1 VGGRGVGVG
10 EGEGVGVRVD
20 EGMGVG
26 VEVGAGR
33 VGDAVPDSGAV
44 DGTGVATGEEIQAPR
59 LKAIDRNRNILH
71 DVLILRDMEI
81 AAIAL
86 SRLDIRLATSSF
98 FITNPLRSAR
108 TTALYPLSI
117 FELSRKVRELAIGW
131 PFEHTLIYSRTR
143 SSPAGQSQVAAP
155 RPDPGRSQSGFP
167 LRGCWSFCHP
177 THPST

>member
-98 FITNPLRSAR
+98 FIVTFGAHYSTLPPFHFRALSESSRAR
-108 TTALYPLSI
+108 H
-117 FELSRKVRELAIGW
+117 RLAI
-131 PFEHTLIYSRTR
+131 
-143 SSPAGQSQVAAP
+143 
-155 RPDPGRSQSGFP
+155 
-167 LRGCWSFCHP
+167 
-177 THPST
+177 